1 MRPGR
6 RMAGCGT
13 GHRAGHPRLG
23 PLFRAA
29 RGSQLSG
36 ALKGSDVPLGPVPL
50 ALPLPATC
58 FLPGS
63 ARCTTHTG
71 PAWGRGVSVEGQV
84 CAQQGSVV
92 TGPPRRVCL
101 PVALGLSHPSCSDDW
116 NLCLSLSVSRCGEG
130 RAVVMEGGRSESKK
144 SFDSNLAG
152 LLVV

>member
-1 MRPGR
+1 
-6 RMAGCGT
+6 MAGCGT

-29 RGSQLSG
+29 QGSQLSG

-63 ARCTTHTG
+63 ALCTTHAG
-71 PAWGRGVSVEGQV
+71 AGVSVEGQV
-84 CAQQGSVV
+84 CAQRGSVV
-92 TGPPRRVCL
+92 TDPPRRVCL

-116 NLCLSLSVSRCGEG
+116 NLSLSLSVSRCGEG

-152 LLVV
+152 LVVV